1 MPNIYLK
8 KELYEKIVRK
18 NKNVTEYVD
27 TAVEDALQR
36 ESIIEGVKKWNIEK
50 SPLSL
55 KMMDQ

>member
-36 ESIIEGVKKWNIEK
+36 EKIIEGVKK
-50 SPLSL
+50 
-55 KMMDQ
+55 

>member
-36 ESIIEGVKKWNIEK
+36 ESIIEGVKK
-50 SPLSL
+50 
-55 KMMDQ
+55 